1 MGAEFYETGVSGHT
15 NPLAVPGTNRCV
27 RPHTIL
33 TFIAL
38 EQHKKV
44 WRWMNEDHTLVM
56 QL

>member
-1 MGAEFYETGVSGHT
+1 MDTEFYEAGVGGYRFLKDELLFT
-15 NPLAVPGTNRCV
+15 DQRG

-44 WRWMNEDHTLVM
+44 WRWLNEESVGL
-56 QL
+56 